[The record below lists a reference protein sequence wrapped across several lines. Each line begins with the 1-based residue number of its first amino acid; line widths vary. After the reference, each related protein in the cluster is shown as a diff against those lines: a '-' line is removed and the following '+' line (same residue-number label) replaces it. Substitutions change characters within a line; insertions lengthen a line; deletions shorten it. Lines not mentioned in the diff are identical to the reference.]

1 MTPEIKHRIGQIR
14 RGEMPYGYNRVR
26 GSIIPSDWKQYCLG
40 ELGKNKNGLNFH
52 REDKGIKIRILGVGD
67 FGNLS
72 VLRDVNA
79 LSEISMRFMPDDE
92 LLLKNGDIVFVRSN
106 GSKELVGRNLLVYPQ
121 DEKVSFSGFCIRF
134 RLSSDKITTAE
145 YINLVLDNGVLKQ
158 KLQSENQGSNISN
171 VNQSIID
178 NLQISIP
185 CKGEQQKIVAILT
198 TQDRVIELK
207 ENRLAE
213 KQRQKKYLMQQLL
226 TGKKRLPGF
235 SGEWKK
241 VKIGSFIKE
250 IDERSTVNNQY
261 EILSVTKNGMVFQSS
276 HFNKQIASENNVG
289 YKVVR
294 RGNLAFSTMN
304 LWMGSLDTLR
314 ICDIGIVSPA
324 YKVFEFNQSLIV
336 VNFAENYMKSA
347 EMIWLYKA
355 NSEQGASIVRRNLDL
370 QALLNSEVA
379 LPDISE
385 QSAIAEVLSAADR
398 EIGLLRQDIEQ
409 EKQKKKALMQ
419 LLLTGI
425 VRVKS

>member
-14 RGEMPYGYNRVR
+14 RGEMPEGYNRVR
-26 GSIIPSDWKQYCLG
+26 DSIIPSDWKQYCLG

-52 REDKGIKIRILGVGD
+52 REDKGIKIRILSVGD

-72 VLRDVNA
+72 VLRDLNA

-121 DEKVSFSGFCIRF
+121 NEKVSFSGFCIRF

-145 YINLVLDNGVLKQ
+145 YINLLLDNGILKQ

-171 VNQSIID
+171 LNQSIID

-185 CKGEQQKIVAILT
+185 CKGEQQKIAAILT
-198 TQDRVIELK
+198 TQDKVIKLK
-207 ENRLAE
+207 EKRLAE

-235 SGEWKK
+235 NGAWKTDCLGK
-241 VKIGSFIKE
+241 LFFERKETNCENIEMLAITGTQGIIPRKELDLKDNSSEDKSKYLRVCVGDIGYNTMRMWQGVSAY
-250 IDERSTVNNQY
+250 SNY
-261 EILSVTKNGMVFQSS
+261 E
-276 HFNKQIASENNVG
+276 
-289 YKVVR
+289 
-294 RGNLAFSTMN
+294 
-304 LWMGSLDTLR
+304 
-314 ICDIGIVSPA
+314 GIVSPA
-324 YKVFEFNQSLIV
+324 YTILKPSSSINAKYFAYLFKMSEIVFLFYRFS
-336 VNFAENYMKSA
+336 
-347 EMIWLYKA
+347 
-355 NSEQGASIVRRNLDL
+355 QGLVDDTRNLKYE
-370 QALLNSEVA
+370 NFKKIKVCYP
-379 LPDISE
+379 PDMKE
-385 QSAIAEVLSAADR
+385 QTAIAEVLSAADR
-398 EIGLLRQDIEQ
+398 EIDLLQQDIEQ

-425 VRVKS
+425 VRVKT